1 MAIADQ
7 NTSSAHLRRPRSLA
21 VLRATAGLLLLAT
34 AGCGNELP
42 RRRFLDGRVSDA
54 TLGDGRAQGL
64 DGGGPAADGGD
75 ESCATSALPIELRPL
90 DMLLAVD
97 TSGSMDYPDPDDP
110 VGASSKWVAVS
121 EAINAF
127 VAEPDFAGLGV
138 GLQYFPLLP
147 SACDVSRYAVP
158 AQGIA
163 TLPAAGAAIADS
175 LEKRGRSGLTPIV
188 PVLEG
193 VTDYMRK
200 WATDHPERR
209 PIIVL
214 ATDGVP
220 DTSCLNDRQAA
231 GAVGGLP
238 NTLANAAAVAR
249 AAARGT
255 PSLSVF
261 VVGVGKQLTALNEIA
276 AAGGT
281 GSAVLVDA
289 AQNPEQAF
297 LAALADIRRRAVFC
311 ELDIPAENR
320 PRIDFGRVNVRLSY
334 QGRSEDFGSVGSPAG
349 CERNPG
355 RGWHYDD
362 PDSPTKIVLC
372 EQACDRVQARVGGRL
387 DVIFGCST
395 IVY

>member
-1 MAIADQ
+1 MAHAHQ
-7 NTSSAHLRRPRSLA
+7 NTSRSRRTQAGALA
-21 VLRATAGLLLLAT
+21 LAQGALGLVLLAT
-34 AGCGNELP
+34 ASCGDELP
-42 RRRFLDGRVSDA
+42 RRRPFDGRVLDAARSDA
-54 TLGDGRAQGL
+54 RA
-64 DGGGPAADGGD
+64 DARVASADADAAT
-75 ESCATSALPIELRPL
+75 EACATSALPIELRPL
-90 DMLLAVD
+90 DMMLAID

-110 VGASSKWVAVS
+110 VGASTKWLAVS
-121 EAINAF
+121 EAIKAF
-127 VAEPDFAGLGV
+127 VAQPDFAGLGV

-147 SACDVSRYAVP
+147 SACDVSRYVAP

-163 TLPAAGAAIADS
+163 NLPGAAAAITSS
-175 LEKRGRSGLTPIV
+175 LDKRGRSGLTPIV

-193 VTDYMRK
+193 VTAYLRK
-200 WATDHPERR
+200 WATDHPDRR

-220 DTSCLNDRQAA
+220 DTSCLNDRQ
-231 GAVGGLP
+231 GEGLVGGLP
-238 NTLANAAAVAR
+238 NTLANAVAIAREAV
-249 AAARGT
+249 RGT

-261 VVGVGKQLTALNEIA
+261 VVGVGKQLTALDDIA

-281 GSAVLVDA
+281 GRAVLVDA
-289 AQNPEQAF
+289 AKDPEKSF
-297 LAALADIRRRAVFC
+297 LEALADIRRRAVFC

-320 PRIDFGRVNVRLSY
+320 PRIDFERVNVRLSY

-362 PDSPTKIVLC
+362 PVAPTKIVLC
-372 EQACDRVQARVGGRL
+372 DQACDRVQARVGGRL